1 MKKADKKSASRKSA
15 SLCYIL
21 AVLFYLGAVILFVV
35 RSETPLGVV
44 WLCLG
49 SMFLCIGSANL
60 MAAQKEEAA
69 ENETAEKEK
78 DTQDS
83 ASPKDKE

>member
-1 MKKADKKSASRKSA
+1 MKKTDKISASRRSA

-44 WLCLG
+44 WLCFG

-60 MAAQKEEAA
+60 QNAQKEESASSD
-69 ENETAEKEK
+69 AEK
-78 DTQDS
+78 QDPPQDHD
-83 ASPKDKE
+83 AKQ

>member
-1 MKKADKKSASRKSA
+1 MKEAEKMSASRKKA
-15 SLCYIL
+15 TLCYIL
-21 AVLFYLGAVILFVV
+21 AVLFYLGAVIMFVV

-49 SMFLCIGSANL
+49 SMFLCIGSANNL
-60 MAAQKEEAA
+60 NAQKREAA

-83 ASPKDKE
+83 VPPKDKE

>member
-21 AVLFYLGAVILFVV
+21 AVLFYLGAVILFIV

-44 WLCLG
+44 WLCFG
-49 SMFLCIGSANL
+49 SMFLCIGSANNL
-60 MAAQKEEAA
+60 NAQKREAA

-83 ASPKDKE
+83 VPPKDKE